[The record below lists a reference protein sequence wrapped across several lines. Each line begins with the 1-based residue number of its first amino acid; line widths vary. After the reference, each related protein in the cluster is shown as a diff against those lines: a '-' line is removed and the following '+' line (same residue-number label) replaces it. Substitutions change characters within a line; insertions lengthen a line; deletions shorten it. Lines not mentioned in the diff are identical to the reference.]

1 MGLVLDSKLSLN
13 DDDNQKINKCS
24 KIIELMKRLPLMLSR
39 SHLLTIYQTCVRSH
53 LDYAHKLHDKLF
65 NDSFKAKLEKGQY
78 SAALIITGALKDTY
92 WKRLH
97 KELGLESL
105 CHKRWY
111 CK

>member
-1 MGLVLDSKLSLN
+1 MCKVSSGLS
-13 DDDNQKINKCS
+13 
-24 KIIELMKRLPLMLSR
+24 
-39 SHLLTIYQTCVRSH
+39 
-53 LDYAHKLHDKLF
+53 HKLHDKLF

-78 SAALIITGALKDTY
+78 SAALIITGPLKDTY